1 MEPVGLVFPRPP
13 RQRGARAI
21 CHSFRR
27 SGTSQDGEHWHFL
40 RALAFRVDTVC
51 SEGCFTC
58 AVLNTYQA
66 MGVAKD

>member
-13 RQRGARAI
+13 RQLGARAI

-51 SEGCFTC
+51 SEGCFTY